1 MRYDDILRNP
11 NIEFQFDLPRL
22 PVPVV
27 LSDPDF
33 PMFAELSANLVLQHM
48 NLSVSTAV
56 CLVRPLAV
64 HLMIRLVGH
73 LGSYGFART

>member
-1 MRYDDILRNP
+1 MRYDDILRNS

-33 PMFAELSANLVLQHM
+33 LMFAELSANLVLQHM

-56 CLVRPLAV
+56 CLS
-64 HLMIRLVGH
+64 GQTS
-73 LGSYGFART
+73 GSTSHDQTSRAFG